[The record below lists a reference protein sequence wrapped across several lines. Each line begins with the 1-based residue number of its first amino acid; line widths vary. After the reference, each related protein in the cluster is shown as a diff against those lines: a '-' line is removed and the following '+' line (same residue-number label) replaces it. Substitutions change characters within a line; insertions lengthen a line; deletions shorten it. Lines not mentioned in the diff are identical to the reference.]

1 LSQFAGRHG
10 LSLLF
15 DDSAPVKDESSMFA
29 SDLHEREVALTPT
42 LQHILERP
50 VHDNY
55 QHWGINE

>member
-15 DDSAPVKDESSMFA
+15 DPSAPVEKESSMIA
-29 SDLHEREVALTPT
+29 SDLHERQVTFTPR
-42 LQHILERP
+42 LQHILEQP
-50 VHDNY
+50 VRDYY